1 MADVVSAREFK
12 KEGEEYEMHK
22 ESSSVPENPR
32 TRRRVDQGDG
42 RQIVIAH
49 PLAVGFHERKG
60 EGRGLGRSAHTQEQR
75 GILGHYCLLF
85 SETGAQVLYDWVEVI
100 TRQVHYR

>member
-12 KEGEEYEMHK
+12 KDGEEYEMHK
-22 ESSSVPENPR
+22 RSSSVPENPR

-42 RQIVIAH
+42 WQIAITR
-49 PLAVGFHERKG
+49 PLAVGFYERKG
-60 EGRGLGRSAHTQEQR
+60 EGRGLGRPAHTREKR

-85 SETGAQVLYDWVEVI
+85 SKAGARVLYDCADVI
-100 TRQVHYR
+100 TRQVRYG